1 MLLDFVIGEGSVG
14 DVLSYETGEV
24 LGKTSSPEQKL
35 NYGL

>member
-1 MLLDFVIGEGSVG
+1 MLLDLVIGEGSVG

-24 LGKTSSPEQKL
+24 LGKTSSPGQKL